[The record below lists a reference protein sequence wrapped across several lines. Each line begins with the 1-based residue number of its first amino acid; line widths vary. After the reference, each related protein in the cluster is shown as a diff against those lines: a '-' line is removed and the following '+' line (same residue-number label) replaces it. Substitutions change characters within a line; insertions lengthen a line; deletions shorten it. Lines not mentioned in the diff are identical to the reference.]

1 MRRKMEKLNMAPITR
16 RHFVQQAAFAAA
28 FYGCPF
34 KAIDEA
40 QRLFNA
46 DEQNVA
52 LLDAKTIRNLRSG
65 IVGKV
70 ITPDSSEYK
79 ALRLVFN
86 RAFDR
91 HPAVIVCC
99 TGASDVAR
107 SLDFAQSHDLQ
118 VAVRAGGHSRLGYGM
133 CDSGGGNHSQC
144 AGHVKSAVARRSL
157 GGNI

>member
-16 RHFVQQAAFAAA
+16 RHFVQQASFAAA

-40 QRLFNA
+40 QRGFNA
-46 DEQNVA
+46 YEQNVA
-52 LLDAKTIRNLRSG
+52 PLDAKTIRNLRSG
-65 IVGKV
+65 IVGNV
-70 ITPDSSEYK
+70 ITPDSSEYE

-91 HPAVIVCC
+91 HPAVIVRS

-107 SLDFAQSHDLQ
+107 SLDFAQSNDLQ
-118 VAVRAGGHSRLGYGM
+118 VQCVPAETAGSGTGCAMAVW
-133 CDSGGGNHSQC
+133 
-144 AGHVKSAVARRSL
+144 
-157 GGNI
+157 

>member
-16 RHFVQQAAFAAA
+16 RHSVQQAAFAAA

-40 QRLFNA
+40 QRVFDA

-52 LLDAKTIRNLRSG
+52 PLDAKTIRNLRSG
-65 IVGKV
+65 IVGNV
-70 ITPDSSEYK
+70 ITPDSSEYE
-79 ALRLVFN
+79 AVRLVFS

-91 HPAVIVCC
+91 HPAVIVRC

-107 SLDFAQSHDLQ
+107 SLDFAQSNDLQ
-118 VAVRAGGHSRLGYGM
+118 VAVAPSKFPMRITVHASTT
-133 CDSGGGNHSQC
+133 
-144 AGHVKSAVARRSL
+144 RRQTIAQDRTSKEQ
-157 GGNI
+157 GI